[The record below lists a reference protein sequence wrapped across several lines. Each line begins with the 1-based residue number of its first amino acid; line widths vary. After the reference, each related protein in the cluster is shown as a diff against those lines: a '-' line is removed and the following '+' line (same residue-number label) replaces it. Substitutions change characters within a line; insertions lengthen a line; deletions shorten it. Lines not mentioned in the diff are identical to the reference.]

1 MYVKA
6 LIICLSLL
14 ISSQAFTTET
24 SPVVKAIVRLDHN
37 RTYRLTEIAATD
49 SAEGNAFW
57 FTAKGG
63 LSRHIFFSS
72 LISIERRNGK
82 LFITLLRTGT
92 EPVEEIDDIPFR
104 GKTVKGD
111 TVFFRLRHLLSL
123 RFVTAKC
130 DKICPLGHIWRNTD
144 YLYCPY
150 DGLKLKI
157 LQKPE
162 IQDMEESKRK
172 K

>member
-1 MYVKA
+1 MYAKA
-6 LIICLSLL
+6 LFFCISLL
-14 ISSQAFTTET
+14 LSGQLFAATGK
-24 SPVVKAIVRLDHN
+24 PVVKAVVKLDHN
-37 RTYRLTEIAATD
+37 RTYRLTEIQATD

-57 FTAKGG
+57 FTSKDG
-63 LSRHIFFSS
+63 LSRHVFFTS
-72 LISIERRNGK
+72 LIAIERKNGK

-92 EPVEEIDDIPFR
+92 EAVAEIDDIPFR
-104 GKTVKGD
+104 GKTVSGD

-123 RFVTAKC
+123 RFITAKC
-130 DKICPLGHIWRNTD
+130 DKVCPLGHIWRNTD

-162 IQDMEESKRK
+162 VQDMETGSQK